1 MKHFFIL
8 KYNIRQIIWRK
19 RQRFMKLSKKIAML
33 STAALLAVAPVVAT
47 GVNSSVS
54 VQAASSSKV
63 YNTNGKGSVTV
74 TKKTNFYNKN
84 GKKLSRIAAK
94 GGKYTIWNVKT
105 INGKLYFSIQTNL
118 KYWLPASATKG
129 TVSYKDGSSTI
140 TYKTNGTSTITMTSK
155 TSVTKKKSTKKS
167 SSTKKTTSK
176 KTTSTKK
183 SSTTKAVK
191 ITMKRKAYVYDKNG
205 KRVKDYY
212 GTSYIGKGITVKGYG
227 TKTIKGTKY
236 YALEPNKY
244 YVKAS
249 DVK

>member
-1 MKHFFIL
+1 
-8 KYNIRQIIWRK
+8 
-19 RQRFMKLSKKIAML
+19 MKLSKKIAML

-47 GVNSSVS
+47 GVNSSAS
-54 VQAASSSKV
+54 VQAASSSSKV

-74 TKKTNFYNKN
+74 TKKTNFYDKN
-84 GKKLSRIAAK
+84 GKKLSRTAAK

-105 INGKLYFSIQTNL
+105 IDGKLYFSIQTNL
-118 KYWLPASATKG
+118 KYWLPATATKG
-129 TVSYKDGSSTI
+129 TVSYKDGSSTV

-155 TSVTKKKSTKKS
+155 TGTTSSKNSSTKKS
-167 SSTKKTTSK
+167 TSK
-176 KTTSTKK
+176 KTTTTTTKK

-205 KRVKDYY
+205 KRVKNYY
-212 GTSYIGKGITVKGYG
+212 GTSYIGKGVTVKGYG

>member
-1 MKHFFIL
+1 
-8 KYNIRQIIWRK
+8 
-19 RQRFMKLSKKIAML
+19 MKLSKKIAML

-47 GVNSSVS
+47 GVNNSSVS

-84 GKKLSRIAAK
+84 GKKLSRTAAK

-105 INGKLYFSIQTNL
+105 IDGKLYFSIQTDL
-118 KYWLPASATKG
+118 KYWLPAEATKG
-129 TVSYKDGSSTI
+129 TVSYKDGSSTV
-140 TYKTNGTSTITMTSK
+140 TYKTNGTSSITMTSK
-155 TSVTKKKSTKKS
+155 TGT
-167 SSTKKTTSK
+167 TTSK
-176 KTTSTKK
+176 KKTTKK
-183 SSTTKAVK
+183 SSTTKVVK

-205 KRVKDYY
+205 KRVKNYY
-212 GTSYIGKGITVKGYG
+212 GTSYIGKGVTVKGYG

>member
-1 MKHFFIL
+1 
-8 KYNIRQIIWRK
+8 
-19 RQRFMKLSKKIAML
+19 MKLSKKIAML
-33 STAALLAVAPVVAT
+33 SAAALLAVAPVVAT

-63 YNTNGKGSVTV
+63 YKTNGKGNVTV

-84 GKKLSRIAAK
+84 GKKLSRTAAK
-94 GGKYTIWNVKT
+94 GGKYIIWNVKT
-105 INGKLYFSIQTNL
+105 IDGKLYFSIQTDL
-118 KYWLPASATKG
+118 KYWLPAEATKG
-129 TVSYKDGSSTI
+129 TVSYKDGSSTV
-140 TYKTNGTSTITMTSK
+140 TYKTNGTSSITMTSK
-155 TSVTKKKSTKKS
+155 TGT
-167 SSTKKTTSK
+167 TTSK
-176 KTTSTKK
+176 KKTTKK
-183 SSTTKAVK
+183 SSTTKVVK

-205 KRVKDYY
+205 KRVKNYY
-212 GTSYIGKGITVKGYG
+212 GTSYIGKGVTVKGYG

>member
-1 MKHFFIL
+1 
-8 KYNIRQIIWRK
+8 
-19 RQRFMKLSKKIAML
+19 MKLSKKIAML

-63 YNTNGKGSVTV
+63 HNTYGKGSVTV
-74 TKKTNFYNKN
+74 TKKTSFYNKN
-84 GKKLSRIAAK
+84 GKKLSRTAAK

-105 INGKLYFSIQTNL
+105 IDGKLYFSIQTDL
-118 KYWLPASATKG
+118 KYWLPAEATKG

-155 TSVTKKKSTKKS
+155 TGTTTSKKSSTKK

-176 KTTSTKK
+176 KTTKK
-183 SSTTKAVK
+183 STTTKTVK

-205 KRVKDYY
+205 KRVKNYY
-212 GTSYIGKGITVKGYG
+212 GTSYIGKGVTVKGYG

>member
-1 MKHFFIL
+1 
-8 KYNIRQIIWRK
+8 
-19 RQRFMKLSKKIAML
+19 MKLSKKIAML

-47 GVNSSVS
+47 GVNSGAS
-54 VQAASSSKV
+54 VQAASSSSKV

-84 GKKLSRIAAK
+84 GKKLSRTAAK

-118 KYWLPASATKG
+118 KYWLPATATKG
-129 TVSYKDGSSTI
+129 TVTYKDGSSTI
-140 TYKTNGTSTITMTSK
+140 TYKTNGTSTIVMTSK
-155 TSVTKKKSTKKS
+155 TGTTKSKTSTSKK

-176 KTTSTKK
+176 KTTTKK

-205 KRVKDYY
+205 KRVKNYY
-212 GTSYIGKGITVKGYG
+212 GTSYIGKGVTVKGYG

>member
-1 MKHFFIL
+1 
-8 KYNIRQIIWRK
+8 
-19 RQRFMKLSKKIAML
+19 MKLSKKIAVL
-33 STAALLAVAPVVAT
+33 STAALLGVAPVIAT
-47 GVNSSVS
+47 GVNSSAN

-63 YNTNGKGSVTV
+63 YNTNGKGSITV
-74 TKKTNFYNKN
+74 TKKTNFYDKN
-84 GKKLSRIAAK
+84 GKKLSRTAAK

-118 KYWLPASATKG
+118 KYWLPATATKG

-140 TYKTNGTSTITMTSK
+140 TYTTNGTSTITMTSK
-155 TSVTKKKSTKKS
+155 TGT
-167 SSTKKTTSK
+167 TTSK
-176 KTTSTKK
+176 DSSTSSSSKTTTTKK
-183 SSTTKAVK
+183 SSTTKTVK

-212 GTSYIGKGITVKGYG
+212 GTSYIGKGITVNGYG